1 MEASVMAKLLA
12 ELNLPQD
19 LKRLGPEERRQLAQE
34 IRETIVNTVCKN
46 SGHLASGL
54 GSVEIFIAVHTV
66 FDSPRDKIVLDTGHQ
81 GYPHKLLTGRYH
93 RFHTLRQ
100 LGGISGFPKRDESEH
115 DCWGV
120 GHGGTGLSAAMG
132 FAMARKHWLN
142 CGVPEDDPRVNYRV
156 VCVIGDAALEEGMAW
171 EALHNIGHHK
181 PDMVIIL
188 NDNGMSIAPSV
199 GAIENYLRRHRQ
211 LPADWFRKLR
221 SEPHYLQLKRMVEE
235 ALAKMGAAG
244 EVTLEIIRHI
254 KNNIKEWLIPPGM
267 LFEELGFTYL
277 GPVDGHN
284 TEVLIECLHEALRIG
299 GPVIIHAVTKKG
311 KGVSYAEADPWK
323 YHTPKTPFDPE
334 TGEILAPKET
344 VPTYTDVFSQ
354 TLIQIAEQDN
364 RIVAITAAM
373 PDGTGLDKF
382 AQRFPERFYDVGMA
396 EQHAVGFAAALAFTG
411 LRPVCAIYSTF
422 LQRAFDQIIHD
433 VCLQKAPVVFAIDR
447 ASIVGHDGHTH
458 QGIFD
463 ISYLR
468 LMPNIV
474 LMMPKDENELR
485 HMIFTALRYEEGPI
499 AVRYPRDKGVGVP
512 MDDELRELPIGKGE
526 WLRDGTD
533 AVIVGIGPIV
543 YAALEAAQRLEKDG
557 FSVGV
562 INARFIK
569 PIDKE
574 LLADAVQRA
583 GKLITVEEH
592 TLCGGFGSAVL
603 EALCDMGLHHVPV
616 LRIGIHDHF
625 VEHGSI
631 KELRRLLKLDAEG
644 IYEQVKAWLE
654 GGTRGEGRG
663 MERTVEKLP
672 TRQK

>member
-1 MEASVMAKLLA
+1 MAKLLA

-19 LKRLGPEERRQLAQE
+19 LKKLTPEERKQLAQE
-34 IRETIVNTVCKN
+34 IRETIVHTVCKN
-46 SGHLASGL
+46 TGHLASGL
-54 GSVEIFIAVHTV
+54 GAVEIFIAIHTV
-66 FDSPRDKIVLDTGHQ
+66 FDSPQDKIVLDTGHQ

-93 RFHTLRQ
+93 RFHTIRQ
-100 LGGISGFPKRDESEH
+100 LGGLSGFPKRDESKH
-115 DCWGV
+115 DCWGA
-120 GHGGTGLSAAMG
+120 GHGGTGLSASMG
-132 FAMARKHWLN
+132 FAMARKHLLN
-142 CGVPEDDPRVNYRV
+142 AGVPKDDPKVNYRV

-171 EALHNIGHHK
+171 EALHNIGHYK
-181 PDMVIIL
+181 PDMIIIL

-211 LPADWFRKLR
+211 LPANWFRKLR
-221 SEPHYLQLKRMVEE
+221 SEPHYLQLKRTVEE
-235 ALAKMGAAG
+235 ALAKMGTAG

-267 LFEELGFTYL
+267 LFEELGFIYF

-284 TEVLIECLHEALRIG
+284 TEVLIEYLHEALRIG

-311 KGVSYAEADPWK
+311 KGVPYAEADPWK
-323 YHTPKTPFDPE
+323 YHTPLTPFDPE
-334 TGEILAPKET
+334 TGQILEPEES
-344 VPTYTDVFSQ
+344 VPTYTSVFSQ
-354 TLIQIAEQDN
+354 TLIQLAEKDS

-373 PDGTGLDKF
+373 SDGTGVDKF
-382 AQRFPERFYDVGMA
+382 AQKFPDRCYDVGMA
-396 EQHAVGFAAALAFTG
+396 EQHAVGFAAALAFSG

-433 VCLQKAPVVFAIDR
+433 VCLQKASVVFAIDR
-447 ASIVGHDGHTH
+447 AGIVGKDGHTH

-485 HMIFTALRYEEGPI
+485 RMIYTALRYEEGPI
-499 AVRYPRDKGVGVP
+499 AVRYPRGKGVGVP
-512 MDDELRELPIGKGE
+512 IDDELKELPIGKGE
-526 WLRDGTD
+526 WMRDGTD
-533 AVIVGIGPIV
+533 AVIVAIGPMV
-543 YAALEAAQRLEKDG
+543 YDALKAAQWLERDG

-574 LLADAVQRA
+574 LLVEAVQRA
-583 GKLITVEEH
+583 GKIVTVEEH

-603 EALCDMGLHHVPV
+603 EALNELGLHGVPV
-616 LRIGIHDHF
+616 LRIGIRDHF
-625 VEHGSI
+625 VEHGGI
-631 KELRRLLKLDAEG
+631 EELKALLKLDAEG
-644 IYEQVKAWLE
+644 IYGQVKAWLQE
-654 GGTRGEGRG
+654 TAKADVD
-663 MERTVEKLP
+663 TLP
-672 TRQK
+672 CESQPDIFTNT

>member
-1 MEASVMAKLLA
+1 
-12 ELNLPQD
+12 
-19 LKRLGPEERRQLAQE
+19 
-34 IRETIVNTVCKN
+34 
-46 SGHLASGL
+46 
-54 GSVEIFIAVHTV
+54 
-66 FDSPRDKIVLDTGHQ
+66 
-81 GYPHKLLTGRYH
+81 
-93 RFHTLRQ
+93 
-100 LGGISGFPKRDESEH
+100 
-115 DCWGV
+115 
-120 GHGGTGLSAAMG
+120 
-132 FAMARKHWLN
+132 
-142 CGVPEDDPRVNYRV
+142 
-156 VCVIGDAALEEGMAW
+156 
-171 EALHNIGHHK
+171 
-181 PDMVIIL
+181 
-188 NDNGMSIAPSV
+188 
-199 GAIENYLRRHRQ
+199 
-211 LPADWFRKLR
+211 
-221 SEPHYLQLKRMVEE
+221 
-235 ALAKMGAAG
+235 
-244 EVTLEIIRHI
+244 
-254 KNNIKEWLIPPGM
+254 
-267 LFEELGFTYL
+267 
-277 GPVDGHN
+277 
-284 TEVLIECLHEALRIG
+284 
-299 GPVIIHAVTKKG
+299 
-311 KGVSYAEADPWK
+311 
-323 YHTPKTPFDPE
+323 
-334 TGEILAPKET
+334 
-344 VPTYTDVFSQ
+344 
-354 TLIQIAEQDN
+354 
-364 RIVAITAAM
+364 
-373 PDGTGLDKF
+373 
-382 AQRFPERFYDVGMA
+382 
-396 EQHAVGFAAALAFTG
+396 VGFAAALAFTG

-499 AVRYPRDKGVGVP
+499 AVRYPRDIGVGVP

-663 MERTVEKLP
+663 TERTVEKLP
-672 TRQK
+672 TRHK

>member
-1 MEASVMAKLLA
+1 MAKLL
-12 ELNLPQD
+12 ETLNLPQD
-19 LKRLGPEERRQLAQE
+19 LKRLTLEERKQLAQE
-34 IRETIVNTVCKN
+34 IRETIVQTVCKN
-46 SGHLASGL
+46 GGHLASGL
-54 GSVEIFIAVHTV
+54 GSVEIFIAIHSV
-66 FDSPRDKIVLDTGHQ
+66 FESPRDKIVLDTGHQ

-93 RFHTLRQ
+93 VFHTLRQ

-115 DCWGV
+115 DCWGA
-120 GHGGTGLSAAMG
+120 GHAGTGLSAAMG
-132 FAMARKHWLN
+132 FAMARKHLLEA
-142 CGVPEDDPRVNYRV
+142 GVPSDDPRVNYRV
-156 VCVIGDAALEEGMAW
+156 VCVIGDGALEEGMAW

-181 PDMVIIL
+181 PDLVIIL

-199 GAIENYLRRHRQ
+199 GAVENYLRKHRR

-235 ALAKMGAAG
+235 ALSKMGTTG

-284 TEVLIECLHEALRIG
+284 IKELIECLQEALRIG

-311 KGVSYAEADPWK
+311 KGVPYAEKDPWK
-323 YHTPKTPFDPE
+323 YHTPLFPFDPD
-334 TGEILAPKET
+334 TGEILAEDRAAPS
-344 VPTYTDVFSQ
+344 YTDVFSQ
-354 TLIQIAEQDN
+354 TLIKIAEQDN

-382 AQRFPERFYDVGMA
+382 AERFPSRFYDVGMA
-396 EQHAVGFAAALAFTG
+396 EQHAVGFAAALAFAG

-433 VCLQKAPVVFAIDR
+433 VCLQNAPVVFAIDR
-447 ASIVGHDGHTH
+447 AGLVGQDGHTH
-458 QGIFD
+458 HGIFD

-468 LMPNIV
+468 LMPNLV
-474 LMMPKDENELR
+474 LMMPKDENELQ
-485 HMIFTALRYEEGPI
+485 HMLYTALKYERGPI
-499 AVRYPRDKGVGVP
+499 AIRYPRGEGIGVP
-512 MDDELRELPIGKGE
+512 MDDELKELPIGKGE

-533 AVIVGIGPIV
+533 AVIIGIGPIV
-543 YAALEAAQRLEKDG
+543 YAALEAAQRLERDG

-562 INARFIK
+562 INARFVK

-574 LLADAVQRA
+574 LIADAAKHA
-583 GKLITVEEH
+583 GKIVTVEEH

-603 EALCDMGLHHVPV
+603 EALNELGLSSVPV
-616 LRIGIHDHF
+616 LRIGINDCF
-625 VEHGSI
+625 VEHG
-631 KELRRLLKLDAEG
+631 KVGELRTLLKLDADG
-644 IYEQVKAWLE
+644 IYEQVKTWLRKGE
-654 GGTRGEGRG
+654 NVSGLELGEG
-663 MERTVEKLP
+663 VV
-672 TRQK
+672 RQIVSR

>member
-1 MEASVMAKLLA
+1 MASLLA
-12 ELNLPQD
+12 TLDLPQG
-19 LKRLGPEERRQLAQE
+19 LKRLTPEERKQLAQE
-34 IRETIVNTVCKN
+34 IREVIVNTVSKN
-46 SGHLASGL
+46 GGHLASGL

-81 GYPHKLLTGRYH
+81 GYPHKLLTGRYPV
-93 RFHTLRQ
+93 FHTLRQ
-100 LGGISGFPKRDESEH
+100 LGGLSGFPRREESEH

-120 GHGGTGLSAAMG
+120 GHGGTGLSAAIG

-142 CGVPEDDPRVNYRV
+142 AGIPPDDPRVNYRV

-199 GAIENYLRRHRQ
+199 GAIENYLHRHRQ
-211 LPADWFRKLR
+211 FPADWFRKLR

-235 ALAKMGAAG
+235 ALSKMGPAG
-244 EVTLEIIRHI
+244 EITLEVIRHI

-311 KGVSYAEADPWK
+311 KGVPYAEADPWK
-323 YHTPKTPFDPE
+323 YHTPLFPFDPQ
-334 TGEILAPKET
+334 TGEIKAPKDT
-344 VPTYTDVFSQ
+344 APSYTSVFSQ
-354 TLIQIAEQDN
+354 TLIRLAEKDK
-364 RIVAITAAM
+364 RIVAMTAAM

-382 AQRFPERFYDVGMA
+382 AKHFPDRFYDVGMA
-396 EQHAVGFAAALAFTG
+396 EQHAVGFAAALAFSG

-447 ASIVGHDGHTH
+447 AGLVGQDGHTH
-458 QGIFD
+458 HGIFD
-463 ISYLR
+463 IAYLR
-468 LMPNIV
+468 LMPNMV
-474 LMMPKDENELR
+474 LMMPKDENELQ
-485 HMIFTALRYEEGPI
+485 HMVYTALRYEQGPI
-499 AVRYPRDKGVGVP
+499 AVRYPRGAGVGVP
-512 MDDELRELPIGKGE
+512 RDDELRELPVGKGE

-533 AVIVGIGPIV
+533 AVIVGIGQIV
-543 YAALEAAQRLEKDG
+543 YAALDAAQRLERDG

-562 INARFIK
+562 INARFVK
-569 PIDKE
+569 PMDKE
-574 LLADAVQRA
+574 LLQEAVER
-583 GKLITVEEH
+583 GGRLITVEEH
-592 TLCGGFGSAVL
+592 NLCGGFGSAVL
-603 EALCDMGLHHVPV
+603 EVLSEMGWHNVPV
-616 LRIGIHDHF
+616 LRIGIPDCF
-625 VEHGSI
+625 VEHGTVSQ
-631 KELRRLLKLDAEG
+631 LRAKLRLDADG
-644 IYEQVKAWLE
+644 IYEQVRAWLKGRQRAE
-654 GGTRGEGRG
+654 SGGQRVT
-663 MERTVEKLP
+663 ERETPVS
-672 TRQK
+672 QKG

>member
-1 MEASVMAKLLA
+1 MRKQTRGS
-12 ELNLPQD
+12 
-19 LKRLGPEERRQLAQE
+19 
-34 IRETIVNTVCKN
+34 IT
-46 SGHLASGL
+46 HL
-54 GSVEIFIAVHTV
+54 
-66 FDSPRDKIVLDTGHQ
+66 
-81 GYPHKLLTGRYH
+81 
-93 RFHTLRQ
+93 
-100 LGGISGFPKRDESEH
+100 
-115 DCWGV
+115 
-120 GHGGTGLSAAMG
+120 
-132 FAMARKHWLN
+132 
-142 CGVPEDDPRVNYRV
+142 
-156 VCVIGDAALEEGMAW
+156 
-171 EALHNIGHHK
+171 
-181 PDMVIIL
+181 
-188 NDNGMSIAPSV
+188 
-199 GAIENYLRRHRQ
+199 
-211 LPADWFRKLR
+211 
-221 SEPHYLQLKRMVEE
+221 
-235 ALAKMGAAG
+235 
-244 EVTLEIIRHI
+244 
-254 KNNIKEWLIPPGM
+254 
-267 LFEELGFTYL
+267 
-277 GPVDGHN
+277 
-284 TEVLIECLHEALRIG
+284 
-299 GPVIIHAVTKKG
+299 
-311 KGVSYAEADPWK
+311 
-323 YHTPKTPFDPE
+323 KTPFDPK
-334 TGEILAPKET
+334 TGEILAPKES

-354 TLIQIAEQDN
+354 TLIQLAKQDN

-382 AQRFPERFYDVGMA
+382 AQRFPDRFYDVGMA
-396 EQHAVGFAAALAFTG
+396 EQHAVGFAAALAFAG

-433 VCLQKAPVVFAIDR
+433 VCLQKAPVVFAVDR

-485 HMIFTALRYEEGPI
+485 HMIYTALRYEDGPI
-499 AVRYPRDKGVGVP
+499 AVRYPRDTGVGVP

-543 YAALEAAQRLEKDG
+543 YTALEVAQRLEKDS

-625 VEHGSI
+625 VEHGSL
-631 KELRRLLKLDAEG
+631 KELRRMLKLDAEG
-644 IYEQVKAWLE
+644 IYEQVKAWLHEVVPVRE
-654 GGTRGEGRG
+654 GVFQVRPKNRVPAED
-663 MERTVEKLP
+663 
-672 TRQK
+672 